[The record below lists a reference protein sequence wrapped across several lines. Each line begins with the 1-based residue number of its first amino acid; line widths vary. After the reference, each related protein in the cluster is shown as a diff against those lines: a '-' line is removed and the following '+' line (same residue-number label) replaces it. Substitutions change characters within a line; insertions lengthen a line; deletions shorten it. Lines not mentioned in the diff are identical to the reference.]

1 MDQVQNDKLRSY
13 SVWVPILLP
22 DTERAVPN
30 AATRLPDKRV
40 THFWDGKGELV
51 EAYTT
56 ILPTKNAQTG
66 DFVKAWD
73 VYLVFA
79 PGIEWKDQPP
89 KPSFWMHQL
98 YSVDPKNSFESK
110 NLATELQKLLK

>member
-1 MDQVQNDKLRSY
+1 MDQIKNDQLRSY
-13 SVWVPILLP
+13 SVWVPILLT

-51 EAYTT
+51 EVYKT

-66 DFVKAWD
+66 EYVKAWD

-79 PGIEWKDQPP
+79 PGVEWKEQ
-89 KPSFWMHQL
+89 S
-98 YSVDPKNSFESK
+98 
-110 NLATELQKLLK
+110 ACAKLLDASTLLCRSEELVRQ